1 MNSKIYQFITTLYDF
16 LKVSFYW
23 WIYLFRG
30 AVVYGLLPAG
40 CALVQTVEELLHKK
54 ESGEV
59 SELFKK
65 YYNQFTH
72 YKGQSF
78 LFSIILVSSWFLL
91 FLLNRINGTAAIIGT
106 IVVIYVMALTLIVYS
121 YLINFLS
128 PKDISFK
135 QAFARSY
142 IAVFKMPKAT
152 FTILLVLLGM
162 VAAAYINFAF
172 FFFFGPFFY
181 GTALRFTLQNSLRQE
196 Q

>member
-1 MNSKIYQFITTLYDF
+1 MNSKIYQFFNTLYDY
-16 LKVSFYW
+16 LKVSFFW

-30 AVVYGLLPAG
+30 AVVYGFLPAG
-40 CALVQTVEELLHKK
+40 CALVYTVEELLHKK
-54 ESGEV
+54 ESSVV

-65 YYNQFTH
+65 YYNQFIR

-106 IVVIYVMALTLIVYS
+106 IVIIYVMALTLIVYS

-128 PKDISFK
+128 TKDISFK

-142 IAVFKMPKAT
+142 IAVFKMPKTT

-162 VAAAYINFAF
+162 VTAAYINFAF
-172 FFFFGPFFY
+172 FFFFGPFLY
-181 GTALRFTLQNSLRQE
+181 GIALRFILQNSLRQE
-196 Q
+196 R